1 MDAKTIDDARKNL
14 DQLMDQ
20 AADNAEPIIIT
31 RTGKSAA
38 VLVSLDEWNNLQ
50 ATLELVR
57 SPANRDRLNR
67 AMRDADAGRSFDIRP
82 NLSVATCT

>member
-67 AMRDADAGRSFDIRP
+67 AMRDADSGKAEVRE
-82 NLSVATCT
+82 LVAK

>member
-1 MDAKTIDDARKNL
+1 MDAMTIDDARKDL
-14 DQLMDQ
+14 DRLMDQ

-38 VLVSLDEWNNLQ
+38 VLLSLDEWNSIQ

-57 SPANRDRLNR
+57 SPVNRDRLSR
-67 AMRDADAGRSFDIRP
+67 AIHDADAG
-82 NLSVATCT
+82 NAVEQELLTK

>member
-31 RTGKSAA
+31 RTGKPAA

-50 ATLELVR
+50 ATLELIR
-57 SPANRDRLNR
+57 SPTNRDRLNR
-67 AMRDADAGRSFDIRP
+67 ALRDADAGKAVVRE
-82 NLSVATCT
+82 LVAK

>member
-1 MDAKTIDDARKNL
+1 MPMDAKTIDDARKNL

-67 AMRDADAGRSFDIRP
+67 AMRDADAGKAVVRE
-82 NLSVATCT
+82 LVAK

>member
-1 MDAKTIDDARKNL
+1 MDAKTIDDARKDL
-14 DQLMDQ
+14 DSLMDQ

-38 VLVSLDEWNNLQ
+38 VLLSLDEWNSIQ
-50 ATLELVR
+50 AMLDLVR

-67 AMRDADAGRSFDIRP
+67 AIHDAEAGQAVERELVSK
-82 NLSVATCT
+82 